1 MKFSLKKFKFS
12 PKRKKKAKKTK
23 KFIDTNDKEAIIRF
37 LANIMTG
44 ILVNFMLFAVF
55 KLKFSWY
62 SWIGYGIFIHLIEI
76 RLIKWIRLIR
86 FK

>member
-1 MKFSLKKFKFS
+1 MKFSFKKLKKPKIS
-12 PKRKKKAKKTK
+12 PKIGEFFKNLFDK
-23 KFIDTNDKEAIIRF
+23 NDKQASIRF
-37 LANIMTG
+37 LANVATG
-44 ILVNFMLFAVF
+44 ALLNFMLFAVF

-62 SWIGYGIFIHLIEI
+62 SWIGYGIFVHLVEI